1 MDLRR
6 IADEAEDVAVGL
18 STFRTPLPEYATDI
32 TATISDYYAIIAS
45 LTHLND
51 LSQDAQYRPDWPNVR
66 ADLELLR
73 ASLTYTDEDIL
84 DFFRCLDG
92 ANAPP
97 ERFRQVWVAMNQ
109 FFWDEAKYS
118 LATRLAKYK
127 TFLHELGD
135 MMKT

>member
-6 IADEAEDVAVGL
+6 VADEAEDVAAGL
-18 STFRTPLPEYATDI
+18 TTFRTPLPEYSTDV

-45 LTHLND
+45 LTFLND
-51 LSQDAQYRPDWPNVR
+51 VSKDAQHRPNWLTVR
-66 ADLELLR
+66 SDLELLR

-84 DFFRCLDG
+84 DFFRCLEG

-97 ERFRQVWVAMNQ
+97 ARFRHVWRAMNQ
-109 FFWDEAKYS
+109 FFWDESQYS

-127 TFLHELGD
+127 AFLNEIGD